1 MAEVKTKEQIERI
14 REASRILASIL
25 EFVLPR
31 VKAGMST
38 KEIDEIIEK
47 KIIENGAIPSCKGFY
62 GFPACSCI
70 SVNEEVTHGIPRKNK
85 ILKNG
90 DIVDIDVVIE
100 YNKAFSDMSRTIGIG
115 KISNKAKKL
124 IRVTREAFFKGLDK
138 ARAGNTLNDIG
149 YAIQEY
155 VEKNNCSV
163 VRDYVGH
170 FIGEQMHEDPEVPNY
185 YINGNDFVLQEGMV
199 FCIEPMVNYGDYRVK
214 TKGWDVKTADKS
226 LSARFEDTILITK
239 NGAVRL
245 TKMNN
250 EK

>member
-70 SVNEEVTHGIPRKNK
+70 SVNEEVTHGIHRKNK

>member
-185 YINGNDFVLQEGMV
+185 YINGNDFVLLEGMV

>member
-115 KISNKAKKL
+115 KISKKAKKL

>member
-25 EFVLPR
+25 EFVLPK

-47 KIIENGAIPSCKGFY
+47 KIIENNAIPSCKGFY

>member
-47 KIIENGAIPSCKGFY
+47 KIIENNAIPSCKGFY

-199 FCIEPMVNYGDYRVK
+199 LCIEPMVNYGDYRVK

>member
-25 EFVLPR
+25 EFVLPK

-47 KIIENGAIPSCKGFY
+47 KIIENNAIPSCKGFY

-199 FCIEPMVNYGDYRVK
+199 LCIEPMVNYGDYRVK

>member
-1 MAEVKTKEQIERI
+1 MSEIKSKEQIERI
-14 REASRILASIL
+14 REASKILSSIL
-25 EFVLPR
+25 EFVLPK

-38 KEIDEIIEK
+38 KAVDDLIEK

-70 SVNEEVTHGIPRKNK
+70 SVNEEVTHGIPKKNK

-115 KISNKAKKL
+115 KINSDAKKL
-124 IRVTREAFFKGLDK
+124 IKVTKQSFFKGLEQAK
-138 ARAGNTLNDIG
+138 PGNTLNDVG
-149 YAIQEY
+149 YAIQSY

-170 FIGEQMHEDPEVPNY
+170 FIGDQMHEDPEVPNY
-185 YINGNDFVLQEGMV
+185 YIEGNDFVLQEGMV
-199 FCIEPMVNYGDYRVK
+199 LCIEPMVNYGGYKVIS
-214 TKGWDVKTADKS
+214 KGWDVKTADKS

-239 NGAVRL
+239 HGAERL

>member
-47 KIIENGAIPSCKGFY
+47 KIIENNAIPSCKGFY

>member
-25 EFVLPR
+25 EFVLPK

-199 FCIEPMVNYGDYRVK
+199 LCIEPMVNYGDYRVK

>member
-199 FCIEPMVNYGDYRVK
+199 FCIEQMVNYGDYRVK

>member
-25 EFVLPR
+25 EFVLPK